1 MGKRILAM
9 QHKNNLNNCIFEE
22 KSLDE
27 RVNEL
32 KHEIEQNISET
43 RNLLEQLEKAS
54 LLNEKIPDRVKH
66 IMEGNRKNYSRKM
79 NQFLD
84 SIKLPINYLEVEQFS
99 QSFTKSLDVLSEE
112 TQKSYLVL
120 KEFLESELTSVIR
133 KVKAIENISTKFCEQ
148 TRKEKLDKI
157 QSIKE
162 KLDEFKESENLLIKL
177 KNSAKEK
184 EEEIALLKEKIDSTQ
199 KAILE
204 LKDSKNY
211 KEHEKLKT
219 EKQNIELN
227 TQEQKKK
234 IAIYFAELD
243 RPLRKYKRLSLNEKL
258 INQYLENSSKALLED
273 KNLEIINILEK
284 MMNSL
289 NKLGLKDKKEEKTR
303 EEIKKLDKSLLT
315 QLKTELEQLLFEQKN
330 NKQKLLEDT
339 SIMKMSE
346 QESRF
351 ENLKQKLTYEE
362 QECTD
367 INNRIIKTNPKFIK
381 KQIRELLSE
390 FSVVMENG

>member
-1 MGKRILAM
+1 MGLFDFLKKKKEETVKFSKIEEWIKRY
-9 QHKNNLNNCIFEE
+9 FEE

-184 EEEIALLKEKIDSTQ
+184 EETVKF
-199 KAILE
+199 
-204 LKDSKNY
+204 SK
-211 KEHEKLKT
+211 
-219 EKQNIELN
+219 
-227 TQEQKKK
+227 
-234 IAIYFAELD
+234 
-243 RPLRKYKRLSLNEKL
+243 
-258 INQYLENSSKALLED
+258 
-273 KNLEIINILEK
+273 
-284 MMNSL
+284 
-289 NKLGLKDKKEEKTR
+289 
-303 EEIKKLDKSLLT
+303 
-315 QLKTELEQLLFEQKN
+315 
-330 NKQKLLEDT
+330 
-339 SIMKMSE
+339 
-346 QESRF
+346 
-351 ENLKQKLTYEE
+351 
-362 QECTD
+362 
-367 INNRIIKTNPKFIK
+367 
-381 KQIRELLSE
+381 
-390 FSVVMENG
+390 